1 MAISGLGPH
10 GEKAVL
16 TDSIVLT
23 ESEAAVARAGAYAVA
38 VVLHTTTSDWARQEL
53 AGMAETL
60 AVSAASIVEVVD
72 CGFDWAKQ
80 NRELLKLAG
89 SPVHAVISLPI
100 GNMSAAEGHRA
111 VVRAGKTL
119 VLLDNAPTGFLPGH
133 DYAAVVSADNFGLGA
148 IAADLLSTHLP
159 QEGVAGIL
167 TYGADF
173 FATNEREIGFRQ
185 WMDLHRSDLT
195 LVRGRFASVEDAGI
209 AYEQLIEQNDDLDG
223 LFVVWDVPALYALE
237 VIRRNSRPLAV
248 TTVDLG
254 NDIIAHLLKGSYLRG
269 IAAQRPYEQ
278 GRAAAI
284 VTLLNLI
291 GRPSPTWIAT
301 PGLAVRSADVVTAY
315 PSVWRCPV
323 PAALQEMMRTA
334 RLPES

>member
-16 TDSIVLT
+16 ADSIVLT
-23 ESEAAVARAGAYAVA
+23 ASEAALARAGAYAIA

-53 AGMAETL
+53 AGISETL
-60 AVSAASIVEVVD
+60 AASAASIVEVID
-72 CGFDWAKQ
+72 CSFDRAKQ

-89 SPVHAVISLPI
+89 SAVDAVISLPI
-100 GNMSAAEGHRA
+100 GNMSAAEGHCA
-111 VVRAGKTL
+111 VARAGKTL
-119 VLLDNAPTGFLPGH
+119 VLLDNAPTGFLPGQ

-148 IAADLLSTHLP
+148 IAADLLSSHLP

-185 WMDLHRSDLT
+185 WMDLNRSDLT
-195 LVRGRFASVEDAGI
+195 LVRGRFATVEDAGS
-209 AYEQLIEQNDDLDG
+209 AYEQLIGQNDDLDG
-223 LFVVWDVPALYALE
+223 LFVVWDVPALHALE
-237 VIRRNSRPLAV
+237 VIQRSTRPLAV

-254 NDIIAHLLKGSYLRG
+254 NDILAHLIEGSHLRG

-284 VTLLNLI
+284 VTLLSLI
-291 GRPSPTWIAT
+291 GRPPPSWIAT
-301 PGLAVRSADVVTAY
+301 PGLAVRSADVATAY
-315 PSVWRCPV
+315 PSIWRCPV
-323 PAALQEMMRTA
+323 PVALQEMMRMA
-334 RLPES
+334 RPARS